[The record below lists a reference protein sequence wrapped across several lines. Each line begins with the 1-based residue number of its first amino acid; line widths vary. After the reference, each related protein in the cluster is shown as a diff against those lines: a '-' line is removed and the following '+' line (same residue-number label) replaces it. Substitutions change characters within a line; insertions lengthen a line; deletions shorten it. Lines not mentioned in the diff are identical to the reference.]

1 MQIASMAVKV
11 RRAVDRTKH
20 DSGFERANVHPGAE
34 LAKPQTFMVRLQ
46 KQRRPPLSGA
56 FLVTDLIDV
65 ATVASV
71 ARPLNRM

>member
-1 MQIASMAVKV
+1 MPVKV
-11 RRAVDRTKH
+11 RRAIKSQVAY
-20 DSGFERANVHPGAE
+20 DSGFERPNVHPGNEAV
-34 LAKPQTFMVRLQ
+34 KPETFMVRMQ

-71 ARPLNRM
+71 ARPLNRE